1 MKALKHRKNIAI
13 IAICL
18 IVILIC
24 GLVMSGI
31 KTNGGKL
38 SVKEVTISPY
48 GSDLSMTLYVPKEA
62 LETGEGGVFTHLG
75 AYPAVIVNSG
85 YTDERSC
92 LENIATEL
100 AHRGFVVASFDMY
113 GHGHSDTISN
123 RGYGVVPDVFG
134 DDMSLLGAYDVLEYL
149 RTLDFVDQTRIGMV
163 GHSLGGAAVG
173 SMAATTAGFY
183 TLQDTLLNLL
193 YDEFNVAISLEQ
205 VAAQDADAIA
215 NEVLD
220 ADQLSQYALRKEQI
234 EEEYSLGLRSMFVL
248 DAGVGFANPKAVEV
262 AGNTVWRDVQANFA
276 LSANISGGSSKGV
289 LNKDYTRGSDA
300 TLKFMSQDQPVQKDA
315 WYQLNLSGTEERE
328 LSTLIG
334 DFYTSTSDAAVQSL
348 VSSNT
353 LRVFVSPRG
362 WHGYTC
368 ISGET
373 ATAAV
378 QFFTTTLG
386 WDNGNL
392 TAGSGSAAAT
402 TGNTS
407 SWKVKELASGI
418 ALIAL
423 IMMVLP
429 LVYLLLGSRPF
440 ESMLQQPGEAVNSK
454 LTPVLIITAVITVF
468 LPIFTYSKGM
478 GWAMN
483 VSGSAFSTISVAT
496 QTAFWSF
503 VMSLIICA
511 LLVVKYFLYDKK
523 HTEVSF
529 AEMYG
534 LKIKGKN
541 VLKAIA
547 IALIV
552 FASIAVIL
560 ALFYGLFHGSKM
572 KVTPL
577 GKILYAALTLPQ
589 VYSYFLYAIYFF
601 PFYLVNSMMVN
612 SFRFKNMSERKNM
625 YLVAAINGSGMLILS
640 LCQIVFGLYMRGAT
654 VFKTIPGSSAT
665 IYNIPFFALSLF
677 FGAIFSRK
685 LYNKTNSSIPGALLN
700 VAIFTFPAMQSFSYF
715 SLF

>member
-1 MKALKHRKNIAI
+1 METKKNKRNAAI

-18 IVILIC
+18 AVILVC

-31 KTNGGKL
+31 KTNGGSI

-48 GSDLSMTLYVPKEA
+48 GSDLSMSLYIPKEA
-62 LETGEGGVFTHLG
+62 LETGEGGVFTHQG

-92 LENIATEL
+92 LENVANEL

-134 DDMSLLGAYDVLEYL
+134 DDMALMGAYDVLEYL

-173 SMAATTAGFY
+173 SMAATSAGFY

-193 YDEFNVAISLEQ
+193 HDEFGVAVTLEQ
-205 VAAQDADAIA
+205 VAAQNADAIA
-215 NEVLD
+215 NETLNEK
-220 ADQLSQYALRKEQI
+220 QMEQYELRKAQI
-234 EEEYSLGLRSMFVL
+234 EEEYSRGLRSMFVL
-248 DAGVGFANPKAVEV
+248 DAGIGFANAKAVEV

-300 TLKFMSQDQPVQKDA
+300 TLKFISQEQPIEKDT
-315 WYQLNLSGTEERE
+315 WYQLNLSGTEERV
-328 LSTLIG
+328 LSTMLG
-334 DFYTSTSDAAVQSL
+334 EFYTSPANASIQEL
-348 VSSNT
+348 VSSHT

-378 QFFTTTLG
+378 QFFTTVLG

-392 TAGSGSAAAT
+392 TVGSDSPSAT
-402 TGNTS
+402 VGNTS

-423 IMMVLP
+423 ITMILP
-429 LVYLLLGSRPF
+429 IVGLLLASRPF
-440 ESMLQQPGEAVNSK
+440 ESMLQKPGEPVNTK
-454 LTPVLIITAVITVF
+454 LTPVLIIMALITIL
-468 LPIFTYSKGM
+468 LPVFTYSKGM

-483 VSGSAFSTISVAT
+483 VSGSPLSTISVAT
-496 QTAFWSF
+496 QTSFWSF
-503 VMSLIICA
+503 VMALITCA
-511 LLVVKYFLYDKK
+511 LLFVKYFLFDKK
-523 HTEVSF
+523 QSNVSF

-541 VLKAIA
+541 VLKSIV

-552 FASIAVIL
+552 FACIAGIL
-560 ALFYGLFHGSKM
+560 AMFYGAFNCSKM

-589 VYSYFLYAIYFF
+589 VYSYFLYAIYFL

-625 YLVAAINGSGMLILS
+625 YLVAALNGSGMLILA

-665 IYNIPFFALSLF
+665 IYNIPFFAIVLF
-677 FGAIFSRK
+677 LGAIFSRK

-700 VAIFTFPAMQSFSYF
+700 AAIFTFPAMQSFSYYSIF
-715 SLF
+715 